1 MGDYATTELSDALI
15 KLGVKHGG
23 YLSDIQQYSPV
34 GAVRISGPAYTV
46 QMVPFND
53 TTSPK
58 PTQHFVDAAPA
69 GHVIVIN
76 VPPGEPRRGQ
86 TSEHILLL
94 LLLFA
99 FLYLLC
105 FSFSIQNTSKHGHVG
120 QADDA
125 WRAIARGGRRGGC
138 WSM

>member
-23 YLSDIQQYSPV
+23 YLPDIQQYSPV

-46 QMVPFND
+46 QMVLFND

-86 TSEHILLL
+86 ASE
-94 LLLFA
+94 LLLFT
-99 FLYLLC
+99 FYFCFFTFVSLLI
-105 FSFSIQNTSKHGHVG
+105 FIFYI
-120 QADDA
+120 
-125 WRAIARGGRRGGC
+125 RF
-138 WSM
+138 

>member
-23 YLSDIQQYSPV
+23 YLPDIQQYSPV

-69 GHVIVIN
+69 GHVIVIS
-76 VPPGEPRRGQ
+76 VPSGEPRQGQ
-86 TSEHILLL
+86 ASE
-94 LLLFA
+94 LLLFT
-99 FLYLLC
+99 FH
-105 FSFSIQNTSKHGHVG
+105 FSFFTYFYFSILNRCKVG
-120 QADDA
+120 SVGRADDA
-125 WRAIARGGRRGGC
+125 WRAIAQGGGRGGC

>member
-23 YLSDIQQYSPV
+23 YLPDIQQYSPV
-34 GAVRISGPAYTV
+34 PGVRISGPAYTV

-58 PTQHFVDAAPA
+58 PAQHFVDAAPA

-76 VPPGEPRRGQ
+76 VPPGELQP
-86 TSEHILLL
+86 SIFLF
-94 LLLFA
+94 LLFIIE
-99 FLYLLC
+99 
-105 FSFSIQNTSKHGHVG
+105 FSI
-120 QADDA
+120 
-125 WRAIARGGRRGGC
+125 
-138 WSM
+138 